1 MTKTQ
6 ADIHFIICQHDEITL
21 SELAELTGKSK
32 TNLSNVLAR
41 LKEQGKIIR
50 SDTATYKVVNEESEK
65 NEKNN
70 ESNESNESFTNKSE
84 EFTKKDEEFIKPSD
98 TRLLEKVESEN
109 QFLRERVEFLEQAL
123 DQEQQLN
130 AISQKNVENLSKQME
145 AQRLLIEESQRPKP
159 LLARLKA
166 VFATN

>member
-6 ADIHFIICQHDEITL
+6 ANIHFIICQHDEITL

-65 NEKNN
+65 NKKN
-70 ESNESNESFTNKSE
+70 NESNESFTNKSE

>member
-65 NEKNN
+65 NKKNN
-70 ESNESNESFTNKSE
+70 ES
-84 EFTKKDEEFIKPSD
+84 FTKKDEEFIKPSD

-166 VFATN
+166 VFTTN

>member
-41 LKEQGKIIR
+41 LKEQGKVIR

-70 ESNESNESFTNKSE
+70 ESNES
-84 EFTKKDEEFIKPSD
+84 FTKKDEEFIKPSD

>member
-70 ESNESNESFTNKSE
+70 ESNESFTKKSE

>member
-1 MTKTQ
+1 VTKTQ

-70 ESNESNESFTNKSE
+70 KSNESFTKKSE
-84 EFTKKDEEFIKPSD
+84 KFTKKDEEFIKPSD

>member
-70 ESNESNESFTNKSE
+70 ES
-84 EFTKKDEEFIKPSD
+84 FTKKDEEFIKPSD

>member
-70 ESNESNESFTNKSE
+70 ESFTNKSE

-123 DQEQQLN
+123 NQEQQLN

>member
-65 NEKNN
+65 NEKN
-70 ESNESNESFTNKSE
+70 NESNESFTNKSE

-159 LLARLKA
+159 LIARLKA

>member
-65 NEKNN
+65 NEKN
-70 ESNESNESFTNKSE
+70 NESNESFTNKSE

-145 AQRLLIEESQRPKP
+145 AQRLLTEESQRPKP

>member
-1 MTKTQ
+1 VTKTQ

-65 NEKNN
+65 NEKN
-70 ESNESNESFTNKSE
+70 NESNESFTNKSE

>member
-41 LKEQGKIIR
+41 LKEQGKVIR

-70 ESNESNESFTNKSE
+70 E

>member
-32 TNLSNVLAR
+32 TNLSNILAR
-41 LKEQGKIIR
+41 LKEQEKIIR

-65 NEKNN
+65 NKKNN
-70 ESNESNESFTNKSE
+70 ES
-84 EFTKKDEEFIKPSD
+84 FTKKDEEFIKPSD

>member
-70 ESNESNESFTNKSE
+70 KSNESFTKKSE
-84 EFTKKDEEFIKPSD
+84 KFTKKDEEFIKPSD

-145 AQRLLIEESQRPKP
+145 AQRLLTEESQRPKP

>member
-41 LKEQGKIIR
+41 LKEQGKVIR

-65 NEKNN
+65 N
-70 ESNESNESFTNKSE
+70 NESFTNKSE
-84 EFTKKDEEFIKPSD
+84 EFTKKNEEFIKPSD

>member
-65 NEKNN
+65 NKKN
-70 ESNESNESFTNKSE
+70 NESNESFTNKSE

>member
-50 SDTATYKVVNEESEK
+50 SDTATYKVVNEESE
-65 NEKNN
+65 N
-70 ESNESNESFTNKSE
+70 NESNESFTNKSE
-84 EFTKKDEEFIKPSD
+84 EFTKKDEESIKPSD

-145 AQRLLIEESQRPKP
+145 ALRLLIEESQRPKP

>member
-70 ESNESNESFTNKSE
+70 KSNESFTKKSE
-84 EFTKKDEEFIKPSD
+84 KFTKKDEEFIKPSD

>member
-70 ESNESNESFTNKSE
+70 ESNES
-84 EFTKKDEEFIKPSD
+84 FTKKDEEFIKPSD

>member
-41 LKEQGKIIR
+41 LKEQGKVIR

-65 NEKNN
+65 N
-70 ESNESNESFTNKSE
+70 NESFTNKSE
-84 EFTKKDEEFIKPSD
+84 EFTKKNEEFIKPSD

-123 DQEQQLN
+123 NQEQQLN

>member
-6 ADIHFIICQHDEITL
+6 ANIHFIICQHDEITL

-65 NEKNN
+65 NKKN
-70 ESNESNESFTNKSE
+70 NESNESFTNKSE

-145 AQRLLIEESQRPKP
+145 AQRLLIEESQRPRP
-159 LLARLKA
+159 LLTRLKA

>member
-70 ESNESNESFTNKSE
+70 ESNESFTNKSE

-145 AQRLLIEESQRPKP
+145 TQRLLIEESQRPKP

>member
-6 ADIHFIICQHDEITL
+6 ANIHFIICQHDEITL

-41 LKEQGKIIR
+41 LKEQGKVIR
-50 SDTATYKVVNEESEK
+50 SDIATYKVVNEESEK
-65 NEKNN
+65 NEKN
-70 ESNESNESFTNKSE
+70 NESFTNKSE

>member
-41 LKEQGKIIR
+41 LKEQGKVIR
-50 SDTATYKVVNEESEK
+50 SDTATYKVVNKESEK
-65 NEKNN
+65 NEKN
-70 ESNESNESFTNKSE
+70 NESFTNKSE

>member
-6 ADIHFIICQHDEITL
+6 ADIHFIICQHDEITI

-70 ESNESNESFTNKSE
+70 ESFTKKSE

>member
-41 LKEQGKIIR
+41 LKEQGKVIR

-65 NEKNN
+65 NEKN
-70 ESNESNESFTNKSE
+70 NESFTNKSE

-145 AQRLLIEESQRPKP
+145 ALRLLIEESQRPKP

>member
-65 NEKNN
+65 NE
-70 ESNESNESFTNKSE
+70 SFTNKNE

>member
-65 NEKNN
+65 NEKN
-70 ESNESNESFTNKSE
+70 NESNESFTNKSE

>member
-41 LKEQGKIIR
+41 LKEQGKVIR

-65 NEKNN
+65 NEKN
-70 ESNESNESFTNKSE
+70 NESNESFTNKSE

-130 AISQKNVENLSKQME
+130 AISQKNIENLSKQME

>member
-70 ESNESNESFTNKSE
+70 ESFTNKNE

-145 AQRLLIEESQRPKP
+145 AQRLLTEESQRPKP

>member
-70 ESNESNESFTNKSE
+70 EPNESFTNKSE

-166 VFATN
+166 MFATN

>member
-6 ADIHFIICQHDEITL
+6 ANIHFIICQHDEITL

-65 NEKNN
+65 NEKN
-70 ESNESNESFTNKSE
+70 NESNESFTNKSE

>member
-1 MTKTQ
+1 VTKTQ
-6 ADIHFIICQHDEITL
+6 ANIHFIICQHDEITL

-65 NEKNN
+65 NEKN
-70 ESNESNESFTNKSE
+70 NESNESFTNKSE

>member
-41 LKEQGKIIR
+41 LKEQGKVIR
-50 SDTATYKVVNEESEK
+50 SDIATYKVVNEESEK
-65 NEKNN
+65 NEKN
-70 ESNESNESFTNKSE
+70 NESFTNKSE

>member
-21 SELAELTGKSK
+21 SELAELPGKSK

-50 SDTATYKVVNEESEK
+50 SGTATYKVVNEESEK

-70 ESNESNESFTNKSE
+70 ESNESFTNKSE
-84 EFTKKDEEFIKPSD
+84 EFTKKNEEFIKPSD

>member
-70 ESNESNESFTNKSE
+70 ESFTNKNE

>member
-1 MTKTQ
+1 VTKTQ

-70 ESNESNESFTNKSE
+70 ESNESFTNKSE

-130 AISQKNVENLSKQME
+130 AISHKNVENLSKQME

>member
-65 NEKNN
+65 NKKNN
-70 ESNESNESFTNKSE
+70 ES
-84 EFTKKDEEFIKPSD
+84 FTKKDEEFIKPSD

>member
-70 ESNESNESFTNKSE
+70 ESFTNKSE

-145 AQRLLIEESQRPKP
+145 ALRLLIEESQRPKP

>member
-70 ESNESNESFTNKSE
+70 ESNESFTNKNE